1 MDDITIYL
9 WIIGGHSFFAFIA
22 SINICTCPLRSSLRK
37 VWLLL
42 FCWLVPYVGSV
53 IIIFQTDNE
62 LPYKGALKSNVNSN
76 NSTYAPL
83 DISDSSGD

>member
-1 MDDITIYL
+1 
-9 WIIGGHSFFAFIA
+9 
-22 SINICTCPLRSSLRK
+22 
-37 VWLLL
+37 
-42 FCWLVPYVGSV
+42 LVPYAGSV
-53 IIIFQTDNE
+53 IILFQTDNE